1 MVQAPKKS
9 SKTEQRFTHSALT
22 WEDFKTIQNVL
33 APQGVRVAYFQGE
46 VELLTVS
53 DLHGLISGN
62 LGYLLEM
69 YMLEHLIRFIGLEDF
84 SIELTAIASAQADK
98 AYCFDERKSIPDLA
112 VEVVITGERET
123 KLKRYAAL
131 RVPEVWFWIDTEIRV
146 YHLDEEL
153 DEYTQVSS
161 SVWLPDLNLQRLAIA
176 ATQEFRADAIK
187 AFSEQPKGSTI

>member
-1 MVQAPKKS
+1 MVQAPS
-9 SKTEQRFTHSALT
+9 QPPTIEQHFTYSAIT
-22 WEDFKTIQNVL
+22 WEEFKTIQNVL
-33 APQGVRVAYFQGE
+33 APRGVRVSYFDGE

-84 SIELTAIASAQADK
+84 SIEISAKASAQADK

-131 RVPEVWFWIDTEIRV
+131 QVPEVWFWIENEIRV
-146 YHLDEEL
+146 YRLDE
-153 DEYTQVSS
+153 DGDKYTQITR
-161 SVWLPDLNLQRLAIA
+161 SVWLPELDLQRLAIA
-176 ATQEFRADAIK
+176 STQEFRADAIRE
-187 AFSEQPKGSTI
+187 FLE